1 MVGNRPSCMVYRTFI
16 FKEDIMG
23 LETGTYI
30 DSLNTSNPG
39 STDSVAQGDDHIR
52 LIKSTIKN
60 SLPNIT
66 GAVTSTHTE
75 LNLLD
80 GVTATTSELNYV
92 DVATLGTVEAS
103 KALTV
108 DASKDITGIRNLTIT
123 GTLSGA
129 TGLVTMSDVYPV
141 GSIYINATNANN
153 PSSLLGF
160 GTWVAFGAGR
170 VPVGI
175 DATQSEFDAAEETG
189 GAKTHTLSIAEMPS
203 HNHNR
208 QSGISPAP
216 NSNDLDITGGNGRT
230 LTNNITTDNTGG
242 GSAHNNLQP
251 YIVVY
256 MWKRT
261 A

>member
-1 MVGNRPSCMVYRTFI
+1 
-16 FKEDIMG
+16 MG

-30 DSLNTSNPG
+30 DSLNSSNPG
-39 STDSVAQGDDHIR
+39 ATDSVAQGDDHIR
-52 LIKSTIKN
+52 LIKSTVKATF
-60 SLPNIT
+60 PNLT

-75 LNLLD
+75 LNKLD
-80 GVTATTSELNYV
+80 GVTATTAEINYI

-103 KALTV
+103 KAITV
-108 DASKDITGIRNLTIT
+108 DANKDVTGIRNLTIT

-141 GSIYINATNANN
+141 GSIYINGTNANN
-153 PSSLLGF
+153 PSSLLGV

-175 DATQSEFDAAEETG
+175 DATQSEFDTAEEVG
-189 GAKTHTLSIAEMPS
+189 GAKTHTLTTSELPS
-203 HNHNR
+203 HTHN
-208 QSGISPAP
+208 QPAGISPAP
-216 NSNDLDITGGNGRT
+216 NANDVDVTGGNGAT
-230 LTNNITTDNTGG
+230 LAANVVTDATGG

>member
-1 MVGNRPSCMVYRTFI
+1 
-16 FKEDIMG
+16 MG

-30 DSLNTSNPG
+30 DSLNSSNPG
-39 STDSVAQGDDHIR
+39 ATDSVAQGDDHIR
-52 LIKSTIKN
+52 LIKSTVKATF
-60 SLPNIT
+60 PNLT

-75 LNLLD
+75 LNKLD
-80 GVTATTSELNYV
+80 GVTATTAEINYI

-103 KALTV
+103 KAITV
-108 DASKDITGIRNLTIT
+108 DANKDVTGIRNLTIT

-175 DATQSEFDAAEETG
+175 DATQSEFDTAEEVG
-189 GAKTHTLSIAEMPS
+189 GAKTHKLTTSELPS
-203 HNHNR
+203 HTHN
-208 QSGISPAP
+208 QPAGISPAP
-216 NSNDLDITGGNGRT
+216 NANDVDVTGGNGAT
-230 LTNNITTDNTGG
+230 LAANVVTDATGG